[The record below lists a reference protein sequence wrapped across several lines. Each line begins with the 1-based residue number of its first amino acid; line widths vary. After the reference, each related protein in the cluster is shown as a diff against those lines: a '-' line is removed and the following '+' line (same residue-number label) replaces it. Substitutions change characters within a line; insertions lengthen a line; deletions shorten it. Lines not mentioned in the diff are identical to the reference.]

1 MKFMKALLL
10 SFVILFSGQ
19 LMAQDI
25 HWSLFNMSPLTLNPA
40 NTGGFEG
47 TFRVGGIYRDQAR
60 SVLGSEGYQT
70 PSIYVDAPVF
80 MVGKRNWVGI
90 GASIYSDKAGAGA
103 LTNSSAL
110 FSVALHAPTDRKGKS
125 IVSFALQG
133 GYSQR
138 SIDKEKLNFE
148 DESEFR
154 GGLGFGNPGSVS
166 MDDAR
171 INNNGYLDFGAGIM
185 YSTEISKQTR
195 VKFGLSTRHIPA
207 NYGLIENNKDRV
219 DNDPDVI
226 AFKLPMRFNLHGDFE
241 FDLNKKWVL
250 NPKFLLT
257 TLQKS
262 NNIQVQ
268 MMSGYH
274 FNKKDNVTLNFG
286 LGYRL
291 RDAAEFLVGMD
302 YKSFRI
308 GASYDMTLS
317 GLNEVN
323 NSVGGFEIGLSY
335 IATIFKSADVKP
347 VIFCPRF

>member
-60 SVLGSEGYQT
+60 SVLGNLGYQT
-70 PSIYVDAPVF
+70 PSIYVDAPIL
-80 MVGKRNWVGI
+80 MVGKRNWIGV

-103 LTNSSAL
+103 LSNSSAL
-110 FSVALHAPTDRKGKS
+110 FSVAFHAPTDRKGKS
-125 IVSFALQG
+125 VFSFALQG

-138 SIDKEKLNFE
+138 SVDTEKLNFA
-148 DESEFR
+148 DESEFL
-154 GGLGFGNPGSVS
+154 GGAGFGVAGSTS
-166 MDDAR
+166 FDDAR
-171 INNNGYLDFGAGIM
+171 ISNNGYLDFGAGIM
-185 YSTEISKQTR
+185 YKTEVNKQTR
-195 VKFGLSTRHIPA
+195 VKFGLSTRHVPA
-207 NYGLIENNKDRV
+207 NYGLIESNENRVANN
-219 DNDPDVI
+219 PDVI
-226 AFKLPMRFNLHGDFE
+226 AFKLPMRFNLHGNFD

-250 NPKFLLT
+250 SPKFLFT
-257 TLQKS
+257 TLKK
-262 NNIQVQ
+262 NTNIQVQ

-274 FNKKDNVTLNFG
+274 FNKKENVTLNFG

-291 RDAAEFLVGMD
+291 RDAAEFLLAMD
-302 YKSFRI
+302 YKSLRV

-317 GLNEVN
+317 GLNDIN
-323 NSVGGFEIGLSY
+323 NTVGGFEIGVSY